1 VARRGTKGTGRRQ
14 DAHAHVVAA
23 QLPRREEIV
32 MLSACGRMTAGLVVA
47 VGALLG
53 SVTPARANAVLLAA
67 GDIGKC
73 TDVGERGPYL
83 TADLLARRPE
93 ATILA
98 LGDLAYGHGTAAE
111 FANCYG
117 PTWGRFKDRT
127 RPVPGNHEYKTAGA
141 SGYFGYWGPQA
152 RPAGTSYYSFDLG
165 GWHLVAL
172 DSSVDVSAGSAQARW
187 LRSDLAGSAARCKLA
202 FFHHPRFSSGKH
214 GDSPE
219 MGAIF
224 EILYD
229 ARVSVALAGH
239 DHDYERFAPLD
250 PSGAVEPGRGVR
262 QFVVGTGGAPLRAL
276 GTPRAGSEA
285 QDAGTKGVLQLVLR
299 ADGYDWAFLPVD
311 GASYSDRGSGA
322 CVPMGERPGG

>member
-1 VARRGTKGTGRRQ
+1 
-14 DAHAHVVAA
+14 
-23 QLPRREEIV
+23 
-32 MLSACGRMTAGLVVA
+32 M
-47 VGALLG
+47 
-53 SVTPARANAVLLAA
+53 LLAA

-83 TADLLARRPE
+83 TADLLAMRPE

-98 LGDLAYGHGTAAE
+98 LGDLAYSHGTAAE

-127 RPVPGNHEYKTAGA
+127 RPVPGNHEYRTADA

-152 RPAGTSYYSFDLG
+152 RPDGHSYYSFDLG
-165 GWHLVAL
+165 DWHLVAL
-172 DSSVDVSAGSAQARW
+172 DTNLDVSADSAQARW

-219 MGAIF
+219 M
-224 EILYD
+224 ERDLQD
-229 ARVSVALAGH
+229 PLRRPRERRARRA
-239 DHDYERFAPLD
+239 RP
-250 PSGAVEPGRGVR
+250 
-262 QFVVGTGGAPLRAL
+262 PLRAV
-276 GTPRAGSEA
+276 RAAGPVGRGRADTGRALVRGGHRRRAFARARGRPAPGSEA
-285 QDAGTKGVLQLVLR
+285 RDVGAKGVLQLVLR

-311 GASYSDRGSGA
+311 GASYSDSGSGA
-322 CVPMGERPGG
+322 CAPVGEGPGG